1 MPPSSHRRNSMK
13 YNVYTKHGALVEANV
28 DSERAAFLLDIQV
41 QDLLWAIEE
50 FGLASTHDAFAVKI

>member
-1 MPPSSHRRNSMK
+1 MK

-28 DSERAAFLLDIQV
+28 DSERAAFLLDIQI